1 MHDTG
6 NSINWLKVTDMP
18 LTLGETPIWCEQNRC
33 FYFVDIKEGKAY
45 SYFPKDKFLRNY
57 SVPKFTSACLLT
69 EDKDLCLLT
78 AQDGLYLLNVVT
90 GIVSLYCSYDLKGLR
105 PNEAQI
111 DNEGNLYL
119 SVMDNKAKAG
129 AGALFFF
136 DVKLKR
142 LELIAKDITVPNT
155 LLFIDGA
162 VYFFDSFKPCF
173 YRYVRKAGELS
184 EVYGKLSGIPDG
196 SCLLADNS
204 FLNANWQDNCLN
216 HFVIKETGLELIGS
230 VPLSLRQPSSA
241 ALGGEDFNVLFIT
254 SASDGLKEPMGQAG
268 MCLMGASSFKGKK
281 FNRFSFGENK

>member
-1 MHDTG
+1 MHYTG
-6 NSINWLKVTDMP
+6 NSISWLKVTDLP

-33 FYFVDIKEGKAY
+33 FYFVDIKEGKVY
-45 SYFPKDKFLRNY
+45 SYFPQDKFLRNY

-90 GIVSLYCSYDLKGLR
+90 GSVFLYCSYDLKGLR

-136 DVKLKR
+136 DVKLKK

-155 LLFIDGA
+155 LLFIDDV
-162 VYFFDSFKPCF
+162 VYFFDSFKPCL
-173 YRYVRKAGELS
+173 YRYVRKTGELS
-184 EVYGKLSGIPDG
+184 EVASKLSGIPDG

-216 HFVIKETGLELIGS
+216 HFVIKENGLELIDS
-230 VPLSLRQPSSA
+230 IPLPLHQVSSA
-241 ALGGEDFNVLFIT
+241 ALGGDDLNLLFVT
-254 SASDGLKEPMGQAG
+254 SARDGLTKLDTKAG
-268 MCLMGASSFKGKK
+268 LCLMSASSFKGKS
-281 FNRFSFGENK
+281 FNRFSFGEK